1 MKKHGLYGGL
11 VLVYDFAL
19 LIHDLFRH
27 AGCWPPM
34 MLALLAAALASAQGR
49 GDRKGPTL
57 EDAYQKGT
65 DLSTVRVL
73 IDGLKPALSP
83 PPPAWHEHSRKRL
96 SELMKKRWADIRKSF

>member
-1 MKKHGLYGGL
+1 MN
-11 VLVYDFAL
+11 FN
-19 LIHDLFRH
+19 HDLFSTCRL
-27 AGCWPPM
+27 P
-34 MLALLAAALASAQGR
+34 AAVDVGAACCRTCFGAGR

-57 EDAYQKGT
+57 EDVYQKGT
-65 DLSTVRVL
+65 DASLSTVWVL